1 MNSLPHN
8 LILSFSILQTGIS
21 NLLYK
26 INGVGVHFWKCNM
39 HLDICTQMKVNS
51 FFWYLFCFF
60 FGVLFFYA
68 GIVKLYLVDGA
79 I

>member
-1 MNSLPHN
+1 MNFLPHN

-51 FFWYLFCFF
+51 YFFGICFVFFLGYFF
-60 FGVLFFYA
+60 FMQEL
-68 GIVKLYLVDGA
+68 
-79 I
+79 